1 MEFRWVVL
9 SKELRTVPRTHS
21 ELYVSLVA
29 VMLPLLLL
37 SQAPTLALGLEM
49 QTQQGKSPPSMGFYS
64 SEAEEGGWG
73 TGALSGRNWPQ
84 PRVPIS
90 LETGLNVRPRTWPDQ
105 DRQGLLQAACRPSP
119 PPLWKISH
127 WTKDFQ
133 QSIDTQRFSPC
144 HVLSFSF
151 KMFLSSDS
159 IELIV
164 FMLKPN

>member
-49 QTQQGKSPPSMGFYS
+49 QTQQGKSPPSMSFYS

-90 LETGLNVRPRTWPDQ
+90 LETERQSSNLAQRGQART
-105 DRQGLLQAACRPSP
+105 AANSMP
-119 PPLWKISH
+119 
-127 WTKDFQ
+127 
-133 QSIDTQRFSPC
+133 
-144 HVLSFSF
+144 SFSAPSLKNLSLNKRF
-151 KMFLSSDS
+151 PTEHWHTTFLS
-159 IELIV
+159 LPCPQL
-164 FMLKPN
+164 FL

>member
-73 TGALSGRNWPQ
+73 TGAPPQGGTSHSHGFLSAWRQDWTSDLQPGPTRTGRDCCKQHAVLLRPLFEK
-84 PRVPIS
+84 S
-90 LETGLNVRPRTWPDQ
+90 LIEQ
-105 DRQGLLQAACRPSP
+105 
-119 PPLWKISH
+119 KISNRALTH
-127 WTKDFQ
+127 NVSLPAMSSAFPLRCSWVLI
-133 QSIDTQRFSPC
+133 QS
-144 HVLSFSF
+144 
-151 KMFLSSDS
+151 
-159 IELIV
+159 
-164 FMLKPN
+164 N